1 MYLLDTH
8 ALIWYLFDDDSLSSR
23 AKNIINN
30 ETCYYTMVSLWEI
43 AIKQTRDLIKYKYS
57 IMDIIAACEQMEFSE
72 LLISGGSLERIKG
85 LPNIHKDPFDRLL
98 ITMAQESNLT
108 IITKDT
114 LITRY
119 DVRTIW

>member
-72 LLISGGSLERIKG
+72 LLISGGSLERIKS

-114 LITRY
+114 LITQY
-119 DVRTIW
+119 EVRTIW

>member
-8 ALIWYLFDDDSLSSR
+8 ALIWYLFDDDNLSSR

-72 LLISGGSLERIKG
+72 LLISGGSLERIKS

-114 LITRY
+114 LITQY
-119 DVRTIW
+119 DVKTIW